1 MEEKKVFFIE
11 FGVGGGVN
19 DTQEEII
26 LAEDKS
32 EAESIASQNAEH
44 LFFDTWEE
52 TLCSCKED
60 LDDEEEDLS
69 DEEEDLS
76 DDFQCQCVDSWIT
89 FDVIEITEENI
100 KKFTDEQ
107 IEEYNKLKNEL

>member
-1 MEEKKVFFIE
+1 MEGKKIFFIE

-26 LAEDKS
+26 LAKDKS
-32 EAESIASQNAEH
+32 EAESIASQNAENV
-44 LFFDTWEE
+44 FFDTWEN

-60 LDDEEEDLS
+60 LDD
-69 DEEEDLS
+69 EEDLS

-89 FDVIEITEENI
+89 FDVIEITEEIIND
-100 KKFTDEQ
+100 FTDEQ

>member
-1 MEEKKVFFIE
+1 MEEKKVFCIE

-44 LFFDTWEE
+44 LFFDTWEN

-60 LDDEEEDLS
+60 LD

-89 FDVIEITEENI
+89 FNVIEITEENI
-100 KKFTDEQ
+100 NDFTDEQ